1 MAEYINLLKM
11 ADVITVNNYI
21 VSCVLPEDG
30 VICLLDCNDQVLAI
44 LPEDVKDVVIHMAI
58 RDNTEGLYYD
68 FNLQQEY
75 LGVSR
80 FESE

>member
-11 ADVITVNNYI
+11 ADVITVNNY
-21 VSCVLPEDG
+21 VASCVLPEDG
-30 VICLLDCNDQVLAI
+30 VICLLDCDDQVLAI
-44 LPEDVKDVVIHMAI
+44 LPEDEENVVIHMAV
-58 RDNTEGLYYD
+58 RDNAEGIFYD
-68 FNLQQEY
+68 FNLKQEF